1 MITYKT
7 GNLLDAPVE
16 ALVNTV
22 NTVGVM
28 GKGVA
33 IQFKNAFP
41 DNFKVYLDAVRGGSF
56 HLGKVLVVRVNPIGP
71 VKYVINFPTKG
82 HWRYPSR
89 LEWISSGLR
98 DLKVQIRENNIKSIA
113 LPPLGCGN
121 GGLDWAQIRPLI
133 EKEMIDLDVDVLIY
147 EPNAGIQELL
157 KKKENPSAAS
167 LTPVRAMLLQ
177 LLYNYRALGEFT
189 SEFVAEKLSYFLQRF
204 GERQMKL
211 DFQKG
216 FYGPYSGKVRHILYE
231 VNGYYLKGYEQK
243 DARPFEP
250 LELMVD
256 KAPALRQYIL
266 NELSQEERNRLNKVA
281 ELITGFESPY
291 GLELLATIDYLIRE
305 NDTFDAKTIMEK
317 LWSERKRKMF
327 SNEHVDMAIG
337 HLLAYRKDLYPM
349 TAETAN

>member
-41 DNFKVYLDAVRGGSF
+41 DNFKVYLDAVRSGSF
-56 HLGKVLVVRVNPIGP
+56 HLGKVLIVPVNPIGS
-71 VKYVINFPTKG
+71 VKYVVNFPTKG
-82 HWRYPSR
+82 HWRYPSK
-89 LEWISSGLR
+89 LEWISSGLQ
-98 DLKVQIRENNIKSIA
+98 DLKAQIREKNIKSIA

-121 GGLDWAQIRPLI
+121 GGLDWVQVRLLI
-133 EKEMIDLDVDVLIY
+133 EKEMEDLDMDVLIF
-147 EPNAGIQELL
+147 EPNANIQELL

-167 LTPVRAMLLQ
+167 LTPARAMLLQ

-189 SEFVAEKLSYFLQRF
+189 SEFAAEKLSYFLQRF

-211 DFQKG
+211 EFQKG
-216 FYGPYSGKVRHILYE
+216 FYGPYSGQVRHILYE

-256 KAPALRQYIL
+256 KAPAIQQFIM
-266 NELSQEERNRLNKVA
+266 NELSVEERNRLSKVA

-291 GLELLATIDYLIRE
+291 GLELLATIDYLIKE
-305 NDTFDAKTIMEK
+305 NNTFDAKIITEQ

-327 SNEHVDMAIG
+327 SNEHIDMAIS
-337 HLLAYRKDLYPM
+337 HLLAYRKDLYPS
-349 TAETAN
+349 TAEITN